1 VIEFVLYLVFG
12 AALGTLGGLFG
23 IGGGLIAIPMLGVLF
38 GLDQQIAQGTALVM
52 VVPNVMLALWRYHQ
66 RNKIE
71 LRYALPLASMGFCFA
86 WLGSIWAVGIDAQS
100 MRIGFVAFLIVLCAY
115 NLVRMFFASAAPSTQ
130 MNHSWPWLGVLG
142 AASGT
147 MGGLFGVGGAVVATP
162 VLTSVFGTT
171 QVVAQGLSL
180 ALALP
185 STGVTLVTYGVHHQ
199 VNWMIGVPLAIGGL
213 MSISWGVKIAHSLPE
228 RLLRALFCGFL
239 LCCAVMLVFKA

>member
-1 VIEFVLYLVFG
+1 VIEFVTYLMFG
-12 AALGTLGGLFG
+12 AALGTLGGIFG
-23 IGGGLIAIPMLGVLF
+23 IGGGLIAIPLLGVLF

-66 RNKIE
+66 RNRIE

-86 WLGSIWAVGIDAQS
+86 WIGAIWAVGIDAQT
-100 MRIGFVAFLIVLCAY
+100 MRLGFVAFLIALSAY
-115 NLVRMFFASAAPSTQ
+115 NLVRMFFASAPASAQ
-130 MNHSWPWLGVLG
+130 MNYSWPWLGVLG

-162 VLTSVFGTT
+162 VLTSLFGTT

-185 STGVTLVTYGVHHQ
+185 STAVTLVTYAVHHE
-199 VNWMIGVPLAIGGL
+199 VDWMIGVPLAMGGL
-213 MSISWGVKIAHSLPE
+213 LSISWGVKIAHAMPE
-228 RLLRALFCGFL
+228 RVLRALFCAFL
-239 LCCAVMLVFKA
+239 VFCAVILAFKV